1 MKAYLIAAGLMMAIA
16 PVSRAQ
22 SGADSSAV
30 MGAVLSHM
38 AARPHVPIR
47 TGVAPQTFTPNRV
60 VNGRAT
66 GFRWNLDSRPRGIQ
80 TAIAA
85 HPAKLRTAVAFD
97 SVPRKC
103 VSIRPEPCRQFRD
116 YDAMIGLSEPGF
128 DGPKAVVDVQY
139 LRNAAGDAPNG
150 PFDMEWYRYV
160 VELSSGQW
168 IVVQSTLL
176 FQT

>member
-103 VSIRPEPCRQFRD
+103 VSVDSGSGGVSARPEPCLQFRD
-116 YDAMIGLSEPGF
+116 YDAMIGLSEH
-128 DGPKAVVDVQY
+128 
-139 LRNAAGDAPNG
+139 
-150 PFDMEWYRYV
+150 
-160 VELSSGQW
+160 SICSG
-168 IVVQSTLL
+168 IVT
-176 FQT
+176 